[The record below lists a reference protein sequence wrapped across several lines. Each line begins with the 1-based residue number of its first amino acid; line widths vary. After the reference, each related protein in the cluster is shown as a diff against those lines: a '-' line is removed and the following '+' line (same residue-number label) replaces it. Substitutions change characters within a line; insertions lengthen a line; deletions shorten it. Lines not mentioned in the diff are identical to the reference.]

1 MNYNRIDFFN
11 KTNGLFYKAKDE
23 IIKESGLYSKLFISL
38 LGNTG
43 VEILALMMIFT
54 FSIYILKKFTR
65 YPLLIIILLI
75 TKNIIINNYQY
86 SIIIMYLTDIII
98 FIVGTLC
105 YIKNPLKTTILD
117 LTFGDGEFIDEFI
130 DESDDEFTEDESTE
144 AGAYDNN
151 DTWKYDY

>member
-1 MNYNRIDFFN
+1 MNYSRIDFFN

-38 LGNTG
+38 LGNTS

-86 SIIIMYLTDIII
+86 SIIIIYLTDIII
-98 FIVGTLC
+98 FIVGTFC
-105 YIKNPLKTTILD
+105 YIKHPLKTTILD
-117 LTFGDGEFIDEFI
+117 LTFD
-130 DESDDEFTEDESTE
+130 DESDDISDNEFTEDESTE
-144 AGAYDNN
+144 ADAYDNN
-151 DTWKYDY
+151 DIFPSQEK